1 MLSFPYT
8 RALSLSCLL
17 AVLGSFSSAHA
28 ALTLNATRLIYESDK
43 RSTSI
48 IVANPSERTYA
59 AQAWVNTRAD
69 DTTTAVPFTA
79 SPTLFRL
86 DPGKER
92 TVQIA
97 NLPNDLPVDRES
109 LFFFNLQEIP
119 QTVPGQRNALNIA
132 LRTRIKLFYRPSQLS
147 GPVTEHLKD
156 LRFSLTTVEGKAHLH
171 VHNPSPFHFTFSRL
185 DLEAAGRQQAVPGVD
200 MIAPMSEQTYPM
212 PSGLPAHGLQAV
224 FSVITDYGNNSAP
237 MTLPVHGTP

>member
-1 MLSFPYT
+1 M
-8 RALSLSCLL
+8 L

-97 NLPNDLPVDRES
+97 HLPSDLPADRES

-132 LRTRIKLFYRPSQLS
+132 LRTRIKLFYRPSHLS

-156 LRFSLTTVEGKAHLH
+156 LRFSLITVDGKAHLH
-171 VHNPSPFHFTFSRL
+171 VHNPSPFYFTFSRL
-185 DLEAAGRQQAVPGVD
+185 DLEAAGRQHAVPDVD

-212 PSGLPAHGLQAV
+212 PNGLPAHGLQAV
-224 FSVITDYGNNSAP
+224 FSVITTMAATVRP
-237 MTLPVHGTP
+237 